1 MLKNYLKTAMRN
13 ISKHKGYTFLNIAG
27 LAIGMAASILILLF
41 VFHERSYDR
50 FHENA
55 DNIYRVSVRAMIGDT
70 RIAQVYTPAILTPT
84 LLKDYPEVHHSI
96 RFQNFSRGVLVCSGD
111 RVFNEQ
117 RVTLV
122 DPEVFEVF
130 SFPFIQGDPKS
141 ALVEP
146 NTAVIT
152 ASTAF
157 KYFSDADPMGR
168 TLTLDGRDFKITGI
182 IEDIPEN
189 SHFHFDIFSSIV
201 STDGINST
209 AWFANNYKTYIMLRD
224 DCTEAEV
231 EAKLPDFV
239 KKYLWQGR
247 NYDEWA
253 DESNFWE
260 YYLQP
265 LTDIHLNSDL
275 HGEFEA
281 NGNAAYVSI
290 FTVIALFIVL
300 IASINYM
307 NLSTA
312 RSAGRAREVGIRKVV
327 GASRA
332 PLVWQF
338 LAESVLSSS
347 VALTLSLL
355 IVQLLLPLF
364 RNLVGKE
371 GLRIPYLEQ
380 PLVLPGLV
388 GVALLIGIVSGSYP
402 AFWLSAFRPI
412 LVLSGKL
419 RSASKNVW
427 LRNVLVLIQFSISI
441 VLFVG
446 TIVVFRQL
454 SYVQNKKLGF
464 DKEHV
469 VVIRTPQPLEDRS
482 EPFKQALLQ
491 SPQIVA
497 VSGSSTLPG
506 MGFNNIGFMPEG
518 EEQGITLNLIC
529 CDYGLM
535 ETLNLEMSAGR
546 FFSREFT
553 TDSSGIIINE
563 TTVALLGWQD
573 PLKMYFDAGNQ
584 ELPVIG
590 VVKDFHYESLHHSVR
605 PGALLLLP
613 GVYGWSERYI
623 SVRIRSEN
631 IRESLNLIRTT
642 WDEFSANLPFEYSFL
657 DEEFDTLY
665 HNEQQTGRVFTIF
678 SVLAVFISCLG
689 LFGLASYAA
698 EQKTQEIG
706 IRKVFG
712 ASVPGVVFMLAR
724 EFTKWVVIANG
735 VAWPMA
741 YFAMNRWLQNFAYR
755 TGLGWWIFVTSGA
768 IALLIALM
776 TVSYQ
781 SVRAA
786 LANPVKSLRYE

>member
-1 MLKNYLKTAMRN
+1 MLQNYLKIALRN
-13 ISKHKGYTFLNIAG
+13 IKKHKGYTFLNIAG

-41 VFHERSYDR
+41 VFHEMSYDR

-55 DNIYRVSVRAMIGDT
+55 DHIYRVSVRAMIGDT
-70 RIAQVYTPAILTPT
+70 RIAQVFTPAILTPT
-84 LLKDYPEVHHSI
+84 LLKDYPEVLHSI
-96 RFQNFSRGVLVCSGD
+96 RFQNFSRGVLVRRGD

-152 ASTAF
+152 VSTAS
-157 KYFSDADPMGR
+157 KYFRDADPMGHR
-168 TLTLDGRDFKITGI
+168 LTIGDQDFKITGI
-182 IEDIPEN
+182 MEDIPEN

-201 STDGINST
+201 SSDGINST
-209 AWFANNYKTYIMLRD
+209 AWLANNYKTYILLREGCLKTTFD
-224 DCTEAEV
+224 EKLSEV
-231 EAKLPDFV
+231 VKEYIYRGQEEFWAK
-239 KKYLWQGR
+239 GG
-247 NYDEWA
+247 NY
-253 DESNFWE
+253 WE

-265 LTDIHLNSDL
+265 VTEIHLTSDI
-275 HGEFEA
+275 HGEFEV

-290 FTVIALFIVL
+290 FTVIALFIIL

-312 RSAGRAREVGIRKVV
+312 RSSGRAREVGIRKVV
-327 GASRA
+327 GASRT
-332 PLVWQF
+332 PLIWQF
-338 LAESVLSSS
+338 LAESVVSSLIALALALLS
-347 VALTLSLL
+347 
-355 IVQLLLPLF
+355 VQLLLPLF
-364 RNLVGKE
+364 RNLVGKQ

-380 PLVLPGLV
+380 PLVLLMLV
-388 GVALLIGIVSGSYP
+388 GLALLIGVISGSYP

-412 LVLSGKL
+412 SVLSGRL
-419 RSASKNVW
+419 RSASKNTW

-441 VLFVG
+441 FLFVG
-446 TIVVFRQL
+446 TIIVYRQL
-454 SYVQNKKLGF
+454 HYIQNKKLGF

-469 VVIRTPQPLEDRS
+469 VVIRTPQSLGDRS
-482 EPFKQALLQ
+482 EPFKQALFQ
-491 SPQIVA
+491 YPEIVA

-506 MGFNNIGFMPEG
+506 MGFNNVGFIPEG
-518 EEQGITLNLIC
+518 EEQAITLNLIC
-529 CDYGLM
+529 CDYGFM
-535 ETLNLEMSAGR
+535 ETLNFEMSAGR

-563 TTVALLGWQD
+563 TTVTLLGWED
-573 PLKMYFDAGNQ
+573 PLRMHLNAGNQ

-590 VVKDFHYESLHHSVR
+590 VVEDFHYESLHHSVR
-605 PGALLLLP
+605 PGALLMLP

-631 IRESLNLIRTT
+631 IRESLDLIRRT
-642 WDEFSANLPFEYSFL
+642 WDEFSAGLPFEYSFL
-657 DEEFDTLY
+657 DEEFDALY
-665 HNEQQTGRVFTIF
+665 HNEQRTSRVFTIF
-678 SVLAVFISCLG
+678 SVLGIIISCMG
-689 LFGLASYAA
+689 LFGLASFAA

-712 ASVPGVVFMLAR
+712 ASVPGLVFMLAR
-724 EFTKWVVIANG
+724 EFTKWVIIANG

-741 YFAMNRWLQNFAYR
+741 YFAMNRWLRNFAYR
-755 TGLGWWIFVTSGA
+755 TDFGWWTFALSGL

-786 LANPVKSLRYE
+786 LANPVESIRYE